1 MFLEGDWDHGHM
13 AYRNISCRTS
23 LHERGTSL
31 NKKADPVLAAVGD
44 LPLLEGPGG

>member
-1 MFLEGDWDHGHM
+1 MVTWLIATPH
-13 AYRNISCRTS
+13 ASCRTS